1 MKVAGCPL
9 CDGLGGLPVFN
20 GPKFRVIRAQERGFP
35 AFYRLV
41 WTEHAAEFTDLSAHD
56 RELCMSAV
64 AEVEQVLRAHLK
76 PDKVNL
82 AALGNAVPHLHWH
95 IVGRFVW
102 DSHFPASVWAPPT
115 REASSDNLAAVD
127 ALMPALD
134 HAIASRLAA
143 RGAHGGNS
151 AAV

>member
-9 CDGLGGLPVFN
+9 CDGPGGLLVFS

-41 WTEHAAEFTDLSAHD
+41 WTDHVAEFTDLAASD

-64 AEVEQVLRAHLK
+64 AEVEQLLRAHVR

-82 AALGNAVPHLHWH
+82 AALGNAVPHLHLH
-95 IVGRFVW
+95 IVGRFAW
-102 DSHFPASVWAPPT
+102 DSHFPGAVWATPN
-115 REASSDNLAAVD
+115 REASPGDLAAVE
-127 ALMPALD
+127 ALLPALD
-134 HAIASRLAA
+134 KAIASGLRAQG
-143 RGAHGGNS
+143 RK
-151 AAV
+151 